1 MHTIKHAMK
10 TLLVPVDF
18 SGATRTLLSTIEKVA
33 EAGAKVFFL
42 HSLTPPLVTTDY
54 GVGVDMLHETI
65 ALARKTAIK
74 QLEHLVKTIEAR
86 GFKAQAIL
94 ENGPAAQAIL
104 EVARKRKVDA
114 IVLGARGHT
123 ALYNLIIGSTTQAVL
138 KKATCPVVVVPP
150 LATKGR
156 TKTKKK

>member
-1 MHTIKHAMK
+1 MK

-18 SGATRTLLSTIEKVA
+18 SGATRALLSTVEKLA
-33 EAGAKVFFL
+33 APGAKVFFL

-54 GVGVDMLHETI
+54 GVGVEMLHETI
-65 ALARKTAIK
+65 ALARKTAIQ
-74 QLEHLVKTIEAR
+74 QLEHLVKAIVAR
-86 GFKAQAIL
+86 GFAAQAIL
-94 ENGPAAQAIL
+94 ENGPAAQAIV

-114 IVLGARGHT
+114 IVLGAHGHT

-150 LATKGR
+150 TAA
-156 TKTKKK
+156 KTKAKKR

>member
-1 MHTIKHAMK
+1 MK

-18 SGATRTLLSTIEKVA
+18 SGATRALLSTVEKLA
-33 EAGAKVFFL
+33 TPGAKVFFL

-54 GVGVDMLHETI
+54 GVGVEMLHETI
-65 ALARKTAIK
+65 ALARKTAEQ
-74 QLEHLVKTIEAR
+74 QLMHLVKTVEAR
-86 GFKAQAIL
+86 GFKAQGIL
-94 ENGPAAQAIL
+94 ENGPAAPAII

-114 IVLGARGHT
+114 IVLGAHGHT

-150 LATKGR
+150 AATKAKA
-156 TKTKKK
+156 TAKK